1 MWQRESESPDVTSSQ
16 HKGWQGGFPLAE
28 NDAPGK
34 KKDLKEE
41 KIPIISLPPSFGE
54 QIWILMSDKMPND
67 LLKAEQPP
75 YS

>member
-16 HKGWQGGFPLAE
+16 HIGRQGGFPLAE

-41 KIPIISLPPSFGE
+41 KIPIISLPPSFDE
-54 QIWILMSDKMPND
+54 Y
-67 LLKAEQPP
+67 EF
-75 YS
+75 